1 MGISWIRQIRAVS
14 VTMKFLVVASA
25 LVAAISAEADPQ
37 LLYGGYAGYA
47 GYPYALGYGL
57 GLKSA
62 PCVNAVNIPVPCA
75 GKRKRDADA
84 DPALLYGGYAH
95 YGYAGVPFASS
106 TGLDPITQGLDAS
119 TQGVAPYANY
129 GYGLGYY
136 GKRDA
141 EADPAL
147 LYGGYAGYGYA
158 GVPFASS
165 TGLDPI
171 TQGLD
176 ASTQGFAPYAN
187 YGYGHGYY
195 GKRDADADPQLLYG
209 GCGGYAGYAGYPYAY
224 GITHPSNLGLC
235 VNYLG

>member
-14 VTMKFLVVASA
+14 VTMKFLVLASA

-47 GYPYALGYGL
+47 GYPYAL

-84 DPALLYGGYAH
+84 DPALLYGGYA
-95 YGYAGVPFASS
+95 GY
-106 TGLDPITQGLDAS
+106 
-119 TQGVAPYANY
+119 PYA
-129 GYGLGYY
+129 
-136 GKRDA
+136 A
-141 EADPAL
+141 
-147 LYGGYAGYGYA
+147 YA

-187 YGYGHGYY
+187 YGYGLGYY
-195 GKRDADADPQLLYG
+195 GKRDADADPQLLY
-209 GCGGYAGYAGYPYAY
+209 GGYAGYAGYPYAY

-235 VNYLG
+235 VNYLGAQVPC